1 MAPVTVR
8 VMPRASAERIGPYVG
23 GTLELRVSRPA
34 VDGQATEAARRLLA
48 DGLAVAPST
57 VRLVSGA
64 RSRLKR
70 FEVFGMDAG
79 ALASALERYRPLD

>member
-1 MAPVTVR
+1 
-8 VMPRASAERIGPYVG
+8 MPRASAERIGPYAG
-23 GTLELRVSRPA
+23 ATLELRVTRPA

-48 DGLAVAPST
+48 DGLGVAPST

-70 FEVFGMDAG
+70 FDVFGMDAD